1 MSVLVQLSS
10 TSARMARLTL
20 DRPSLSLSLSRK
32 KSWHPLLITNQERV
46 WKVEKVKAEEAKKTK
61 QLMKERDEERQLAE
75 LQRMQEE
82 QTGKKKVDKLDWM
95 YAAPASGGGIKGDEL
110 EDYLLGK
117 RRVDKILQGDEEKAV
132 RNKTTRLDPSPH
144 LAPIADTTPA

>member
-1 MSVLVQLSS
+1 
-10 TSARMARLTL
+10 
-20 DRPSLSLSLSRK
+20 
-32 KSWHPLLITNQERV
+32 
-46 WKVEKVKAEEAKKTK
+46 
-61 QLMKERDEERQLAE
+61 MKERDEERQLAE

-117 RRVDKILQGDEEKAV
+117 RRVDKILQGDEEKQVSPPASF
-132 RNKTTRLDPSPH
+132 RGEGARLVSFRFVSSR
-144 LAPIADTTPA
+144 